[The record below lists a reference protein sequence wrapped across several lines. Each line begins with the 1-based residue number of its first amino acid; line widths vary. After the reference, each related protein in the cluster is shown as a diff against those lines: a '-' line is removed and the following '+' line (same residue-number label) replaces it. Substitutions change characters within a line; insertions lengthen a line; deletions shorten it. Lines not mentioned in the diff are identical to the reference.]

1 MIRENVPFNG
11 FFWYRNVN
19 LINKGYVKNRAGV
32 LLKLPSVGRI
42 LRCFAH
48 DCSLCSLRLNMGEL
62 SFITDLRTTLGVP

>member
-32 LLKLPSVGRI
+32 LL
-42 LRCFAH
+42 
-48 DCSLCSLRLNMGEL
+48 L
-62 SFITDLRTTLGVP
+62 SDNLDGVKVSKCW